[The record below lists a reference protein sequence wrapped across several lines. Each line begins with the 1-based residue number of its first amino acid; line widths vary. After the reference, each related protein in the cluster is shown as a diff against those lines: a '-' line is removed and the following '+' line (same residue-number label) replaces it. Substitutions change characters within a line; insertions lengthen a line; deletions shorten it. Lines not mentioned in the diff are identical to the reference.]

1 MLTSDLLRVRVV
13 KAELKPQYVKTD
25 APRHLERAER
35 MLEVFQEALQARRSR
50 ADLIEEIRE
59 IEGLSTDHKL
69 IKGLAKV
76 LLDRCEF
83 AAMILPGEHA
93 PQPPEIRHRLF
104 RLAVTDGPV
113 ARRPGP
119 TNLPTAASLTAKLAA
134 ELGCT
139 PEQLSAAMYA
149 DLKEEQ
155 LLIEADLP
163 ANAEGLLERY
173 NVALVQSVLL
183 RASRL
188 ALVLHAPTSRR
199 LRQIFRY
206 LKFYQLMYRITRKD
220 GAIHLLIDGPESLLR
235 QSTRYGLQLA
245 TFFPALLLQDC
256 AWEAEAEVMW
266 GNKRKVRK
274 TLSIT
279 SKAGLQ
285 SHYRDQGAY
294 KPRVGEW
301 FETRFAELSSSWKLS
316 EGEILDLGNQDI
328 LIPDYTFR
336 RGGRVAHLDILGFWR
351 GGYLSERLSRTPDN
365 VMLAVSRKLAGE
377 INKLSKK
384 QQLQVIT
391 FAEII
396 PAKEVLSRLEMVA
409 EPKDPP
415 PAASLDDVPVP
426 GDDVEQKVLF

>member
-13 KAELKPQYVKTD
+13 KAEVKPQFVKTS

-35 MLEVFQEALQARRSR
+35 MLTAFQEAVAAKHSR
-50 ADLIEEIRE
+50 ADLVAKIRE

-76 LLDRCEF
+76 LLDKCEF
-83 AAMILPGEHA
+83 AALTLPGEDA
-93 PQPPEIRHRLF
+93 PEPAEIRHRLF

-119 TNLPTAASLTAKLAA
+119 TSLPTATSLTEKLAV

-139 PEQLSAAMYA
+139 PAQLSAAMYA

-155 LLIEADLP
+155 ILISAKLPEDATSLLL
-163 ANAEGLLERY
+163 RY

-188 ALVLHAPTSRR
+188 SLVLHSPTSRR

-220 GAIHLLIDGPESLLR
+220 KAILLVIDGPESLLR

-245 TFFPALLLQDC
+245 TFFPALLLQTC
-256 AWEAEAEVMW
+256 RWEVEAEIMW
-266 GNKRKVRK
+266 GNKRKLRK
-274 TLSIT
+274 ALKIT
-279 SKAGLQ
+279 SKAGLK
-285 SHYRDQGAY
+285 SHYMDRGAY
-294 KPRVGEW
+294 KPRAGEW
-301 FETRFAELSSSWKLS
+301 FETRFTELASSWKLS
-316 EGEILDLGNQDI
+316 EGEVLDLGEQDI
-328 LIPDYTFR
+328 LVPDYTFR

-351 GGYLSERLSRTPDN
+351 GGYLTERLARTPSN
-365 VMLAVSRKLAGE
+365 VILAVSRKLAGE
-377 INKLSKK
+377 INKLSKAL
-384 QQLQVIT
+384 QLQVVT
-391 FAEII
+391 YAEII

-409 EPKDPP
+409 EPKESPP
-415 PAASLDDVPVP
+415 TASLETVPVP
-426 GDDVEQKVLF
+426 GDDVEQKPLF